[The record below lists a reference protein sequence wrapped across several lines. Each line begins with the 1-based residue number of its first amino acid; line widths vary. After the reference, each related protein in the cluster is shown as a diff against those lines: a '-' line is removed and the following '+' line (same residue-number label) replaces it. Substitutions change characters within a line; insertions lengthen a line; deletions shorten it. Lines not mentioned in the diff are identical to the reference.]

1 MVRMDAAMGNKNRY
15 WVNLQV
21 MVPAIPECQ
30 RFPMYRNVTD
40 MGMTIKVMSKLEKA
54 RFAISRLVAA
64 LIVPHFQHMMYTPR
78 EFPTSAARKEIAYSD
93 VIMIL
98 MFSVIASGGI
108 IPWIVSAG
116 KKKYMSLN

>member
-21 MVPAIPECQ
+21 IVPAIPECQ

-64 LIVPHFQHMMYTPR
+64 LIVPHFQHMTYTPR

-98 MFSVIASGGI
+98 MFSVIASAGI

-116 KKKYMSLN
+116 KKSICR